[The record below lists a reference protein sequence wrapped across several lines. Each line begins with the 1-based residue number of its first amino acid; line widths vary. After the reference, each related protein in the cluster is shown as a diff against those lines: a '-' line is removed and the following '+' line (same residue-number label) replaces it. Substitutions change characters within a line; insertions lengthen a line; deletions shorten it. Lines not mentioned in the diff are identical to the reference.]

1 MITLKQITNI
11 GFVFLMAIWACE
23 QPSQA
28 QEETLTVEGWETLS
42 KEDYTIQYPDSLE
55 IDQAGQMGV
64 KFILFTSPISPQ
76 DQFRENINLVIED
89 LAGKNVDLDK
99 YVEISESQ
107 VKSMITNG
115 KLIDSERMTEE
126 KAFHKLVYTG
136 KQGLFD
142 LKWQQRYWV
151 QNEKA
156 YILTLTCEES
166 QYDEY
171 RALGEKIMQTF
182 EMK

>member
-1 MITLKQITNI
+1 MTLKQITNV
-11 GFVFLMAIWACE
+11 GFAFLIAIWACE

-28 QEETLTVEGWETLS
+28 KEETLTVEGWETLS
-42 KEDYTIQYPDSLE
+42 EEDYTIQYPDSLE
-55 IDQAGQMGV
+55 MNQEGQMGV
-64 KFILFTSPISPQ
+64 KFILFTPPTAPM

-115 KLIDSERMTEE
+115 KLTDSERIKEG

-136 KQGLFD
+136 KQGLFN

-166 QYDEY
+166 QYDQY
-171 RALGEKIMQTF
+171 SALGEKIMQTF
-182 EMK
+182 EIK